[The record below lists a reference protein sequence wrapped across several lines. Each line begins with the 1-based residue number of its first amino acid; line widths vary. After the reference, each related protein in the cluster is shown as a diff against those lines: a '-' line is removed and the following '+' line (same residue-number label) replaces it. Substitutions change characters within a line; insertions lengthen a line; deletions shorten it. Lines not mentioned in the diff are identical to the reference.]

1 MERTVV
7 ELFAGVGGFRCGFNH
22 ITFDGN
28 KFALRSI
35 PSGIFNPN
43 IKNVMAN
50 GMVIDPKQMLEEL
63 HSLMDRGIK
72 NFRLHISNR
81 AHVVLPY
88 HVLIDGAYESLKGD
102 SKIGTTKRGIGPCYA
117 DKVNRIGI
125 RIADFVDE
133 KISFICFNSAGCNHL
148 QSISTCNCGITAA

>member
-1 MERTVV
+1 MSTLAIVGSQWGDEGKGKITDFLAQKADVV
-7 ELFAGVGGFRCGFNH
+7 VRSQGGNNAGHTINFN
-22 ITFDGN
+22 GQ

-35 PSGIFNPN
+35 PSGIFSPN
-43 IKNVMAN
+43 IDNVMAN

-88 HVLIDGAYESLKGD
+88 HVLIDGAISCSGNPSEILED
-102 SKIGTTKRGIGPCYA
+102 
-117 DKVNRIGI
+117 I
-125 RIADFVDE
+125 R
-133 KISFICFNSAGCNHL
+133 KNGFNGCVECAQCL
-148 QSISTCNCGITAA
+148 